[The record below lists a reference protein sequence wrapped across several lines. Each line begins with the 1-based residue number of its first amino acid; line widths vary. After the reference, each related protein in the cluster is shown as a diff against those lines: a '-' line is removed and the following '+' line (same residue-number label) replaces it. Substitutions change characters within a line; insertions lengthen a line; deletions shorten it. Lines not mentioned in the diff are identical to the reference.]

1 MNKKEILEI
10 RRQFTPKN
18 CAITRICG
26 CYVDHEKN
34 KKMESKEAF
43 LSLPEEEAFKY
54 FDIFKKTLSGTV
66 GKNML
71 NMEFPLDAEMPGGTQ
86 EFLLKLRNSKLEDD
100 MLLEEFYDKVIAT
113 YEYGENYYIILIH
126 AMYDIPGKSS
136 DDLEMFDASDE
147 VYEYLHMSLCPVSLS
162 KAGLCYNAEDNRIQ
176 DRIRDWIVD
185 MPDKG
190 FLFPAF
196 NDRSTDLHS
205 VLYYTK
211 KSEDLQP
218 EMISQLLGAQRPMSA
233 DTQKET
239 FQMIIED
246 TLGEE
251 GDYETV
257 RNIHE
262 TLNDLIEEH
271 KEEPEPLKLDK
282 TDVKK
287 IFEQSGVPAEK
298 MENFDRNYEENAG
311 EKTSL
316 LASNIAETR
325 KFNIE
330 TPDIIIKV
338 NPDRADLVE
347 TRIIDGRQCLVIPVD
362 DHIEVNG
369 INVRT
374 MKWNGAGQQRE
385 DAENSIDEDGGV
397 PFDED

>member
-10 RRQFTPKN
+10 RKQFTPAN

-26 CYVDHEKN
+26 CYVDHEKT
-34 KKMESKEAF
+34 KKMESKDAF

-71 NMEFPLDAEMPGGTQ
+71 NLEFPLDAEMPGGTQ
-86 EFLLKLRNSKLEDD
+86 EFLLKLRDSKLEDD

-113 YEYGENYYIILIH
+113 YEYAENYYIILIH
-126 AMYDIPGKSS
+126 AMYDIPGKST
-136 DDLEMFDASDE
+136 DGMEMFDASDE
-147 VYEYLHMSLCPVSLS
+147 VYEYLLASICPVSLS
-162 KAGLCYNAEDNRIQ
+162 KAGLSYNAEDNRIQ

-185 MPDKG
+185 VPAKG

-218 EMISQLLGAQRPMSA
+218 EMIDQLLGAKMPMSA

-246 TLGEE
+246 TLGED

-262 TLNDLIEEH
+262 TLNELIEEH
-271 KEEPEPLKLDK
+271 KEEPEPLSLDK
-282 TDVKK
+282 TEVKK
-287 IFEQSGVPAEK
+287 IFEKSGVDAEK
-298 MENFDRNYEENAG
+298 MEHFDQNFETNAG
-311 EKTSL
+311 EKASL
-316 LASNIAETR
+316 LATNIAETR

-330 TPDIIIKV
+330 TPDVIIKV
-338 NPDRADLVE
+338 NPERADLVE

-369 INVRT
+369 INVKTIR
-374 MKWNGAGQQRE
+374 QPRQE
-385 DAENSIDEDGGV
+385 QAEE
-397 PFDED
+397 

>member
-10 RRQFTPKN
+10 RKQFTPAN

-26 CYVDHEKN
+26 CYVDHEKT
-34 KKMESKEAF
+34 KKMESKEAC

-71 NMEFPLDAEMPGGTQ
+71 NLEFPLDAEMPGGTQ
-86 EFLLKLRNSKLEDD
+86 EFLLKLRDSKLEDD

-113 YEYGENYYIILIH
+113 YDYAENYYIVLIH

-136 DDLEMFDASDE
+136 DGLEMFDASDE
-147 VYEYLHMSLCPVSLS
+147 VYEYLLMSICPVSLS
-162 KAGLCYNAEDNRIQ
+162 KAGLSYNAEDNRIQ

-185 MPDKG
+185 MPVKG

-218 EMISQLLGAQRPMSA
+218 EMIDQLLGAQMPMSA

-246 TLGEE
+246 TLGED

-271 KEEPEPLKLDK
+271 KEEPEPLSLDK
-282 TDVKK
+282 TEMKK
-287 IFEQSGVPAEK
+287 IFEQSGVDAEK
-298 MENFDRNYEENAG
+298 MENFDRNFEENAG
-311 EKTSL
+311 EKASL
-316 LASNIAETR
+316 LATNIAETR

-330 TPDIIIKV
+330 TPDVVIKV

-369 INVRT
+369 ISVRT
-374 MKWNGAGQQRE
+374 IKPAGQT
-385 DAENSIDEDGGV
+385 GGTESLEA
-397 PFDED
+397 PLSPAGL

>member
-1 MNKKEILEI
+1 MMNKKEILEI
-10 RRQFTPKN
+10 RKQFTPAN

-34 KKMESKEAF
+34 KKLESKDAF

-71 NMEFPLDAEMPGGTQ
+71 NMEFPIDAEMPGGTQ

-113 YEYGENYYIILIH
+113 YEYAENYYIILIH
-126 AMYDIPGKSS
+126 AMYDIPGKTS

-147 VYEYLHMSLCPVSLS
+147 VYEYLLMSICPVSLS
-162 KAGLCYNAEDNRIQ
+162 KAGLYYNAEDNRIE

-205 VLYYTK
+205 MLYYTK
-211 KSEDLQP
+211 KSSDLQP
-218 EMISQLLGAQRPMSA
+218 EMIDQLLGAKMPMSA
-233 DTQKET
+233 DDQKES

-271 KEEPEPLKLDK
+271 KEEPEPLALDM
-282 TDVKK
+282 TEMKK
-287 IFEQSGVPAEK
+287 VFEQSGVDAEK
-298 MENFDRNYEENAG
+298 MENFERNFEENAG
-311 EKTSL
+311 EKATL
-316 LASNIAETR
+316 LASNITETK

-330 TPDIIIKV
+330 TPDVVIKV

-374 MKWNGAGQQRE
+374 ISRKSSPAGE
-385 DAENSIDEDGGV
+385 DVSGLTEEY
-397 PFDED
+397 

>member
-1 MNKKEILEI
+1 MNKKEILQI
-10 RRQFTPKN
+10 RKQFTPAN

-26 CYVDHEKN
+26 CYVDHEKT

-71 NMEFPLDAEMPGGTQ
+71 NLEFPLDAEMPGGTQ
-86 EFLLKLRNSKLEDD
+86 EFLLKLRDSKLEDD

-113 YEYGENYYIILIH
+113 YDYAENYYIVLIH

-136 DDLEMFDASDE
+136 DGLEMFDASDE
-147 VYEYLHMSLCPVSLS
+147 VYEYLLMSICPVSLS
-162 KAGLCYNAEDNRIQ
+162 KAGLSYNAEDNRIQ

-185 MPDKG
+185 MPVKG

-218 EMISQLLGAQRPMSA
+218 EMIDQLLGAQMPMSA

-246 TLGEE
+246 TLGED

-271 KEEPEPLKLDK
+271 KEEPEPLSLDK
-282 TDVKK
+282 TEMKK
-287 IFEQSGVPAEK
+287 IFEQSGVDAEK
-298 MENFDRNYEENAG
+298 MENFDRNFEENAG
-311 EKTSL
+311 EKASL
-316 LASNIAETR
+316 LATNIAETR

-330 TPDIIIKV
+330 TPDVVIKV

-369 INVRT
+369 ISVRT
-374 MKWNGAGQQRE
+374 IKPAGQT
-385 DAENSIDEDGGV
+385 GGTESLEA
-397 PFDED
+397 PLSPAGL

>member
-10 RRQFTPKN
+10 RKQFTPAN

-34 KKMESKEAF
+34 KKLESKDAF

-71 NMEFPLDAEMPGGTQ
+71 NMEFPIDAEMPGGTQ
-86 EFLLKLRNSKLEDD
+86 EFLLKLRDSKLEDD

-113 YEYGENYYIILIH
+113 YEYAENYYIILIH
-126 AMYDIPGKSS
+126 AMYDIPGKTS

-147 VYEYLHMSLCPVSLS
+147 VYEYLLMSICPVSLS
-162 KAGLCYNAEDNRIQ
+162 KAGLCYNAEDNRIE

-211 KSEDLQP
+211 KSSDLQP
-218 EMISQLLGAQRPMSA
+218 EMIDQLLGAKMPMSA
-233 DTQKET
+233 DDQKET

-246 TLGEE
+246 TLGED

-271 KEEPEPLKLDK
+271 KEEPEPLALDK
-282 TDVKK
+282 IEMRKV
-287 IFEQSGVPAEK
+287 FEQSGVDTEK
-298 MENFDRNYEENAG
+298 MENFDRNFEENAG
-311 EKTSL
+311 EKATL
-316 LASNIAETR
+316 LASNIAETK

-330 TPDIIIKV
+330 TPDVVIKV
-338 NPDRADLVE
+338 NPDRADLIE

-374 MKWNGAGQQRE
+374 LKRQDNSDRE
-385 DAENSIDEDGGV
+385 EMSELT
-397 PFDED
+397 EE

>member
-1 MNKKEILEI
+1 MNKKEVSEI
-10 RRQFTPKN
+10 KKLFTPAG

-26 CYVDHEKN
+26 CYVDAEKE
-34 KKMESKEAF
+34 KRTELKEAF

-54 FDIFKKTLSGTV
+54 FTIFRGAMSGTL
-66 GKNML
+66 GKNL
-71 NMEFPLDAEMPGGTQ
+71 INMEFPLHTEAEGGTQ
-86 EFLLKLRNSKLEDD
+86 EFLLRLRDSELKDD
-100 MLLEEFYDKVIAT
+100 ALLEEFYDKVIAT
-113 YEYGENYYIILIH
+113 YEYAENYYIILIH

-136 DDLEMFDASDE
+136 DDMEMFDASDE
-147 VYEYLHMSLCPVSLS
+147 VYQHILMSICPVSLS
-162 KAGLCYNAEDNRIQ
+162 KAGLSYNAEENCIQ

-185 MPDKG
+185 RPDKG

-218 EMISQLLGAQRPMSA
+218 EMIDQLLGAKMPMSA

-246 TLGEE
+246 TLGED

-262 TLNDLIEEH
+262 TLNELIEEH
-271 KEEPEPLKLDK
+271 KEDPDPLSLDK

-287 IFEQSGVPAEK
+287 IFEQSGVSNEK
-298 MENFDRNYEENAG
+298 MENFDQNFEENAG
-311 EKTSL
+311 EKASL
-316 LASNIAETR
+316 LASNIAETK

-330 TPDIIIKV
+330 TPDVVIKV
-338 NPDRADLVE
+338 NPERMDLVE
-347 TRIIDGRQCLVIPVD
+347 TRMIDGRQCLVIPVD

-369 INVRT
+369 LNVRT
-374 MKWNGAGQQRE
+374 MKIKTE
-385 DAENSIDEDGGV
+385 
-397 PFDED
+397 

>member
-1 MNKKEILEI
+1 MMNKKEILEI
-10 RRQFTPKN
+10 RKQFTPAN

-34 KKMESKEAF
+34 KKLESKDAF

-54 FDIFKKTLSGTV
+54 YDIFKKTLSGTV

-71 NMEFPLDAEMPGGTQ
+71 NMEFPIDAEMPGGTQ

-113 YEYGENYYIILIH
+113 YEYAENYYIILIH
-126 AMYDIPGKSS
+126 AMYDIPGKTS

-147 VYEYLHMSLCPVSLS
+147 VYEYLLMSICPVSLS
-162 KAGLCYNAEDNRIQ
+162 KAGLCYNAEDNRIE

-205 VLYYTK
+205 MLYYTK
-211 KSEDLQP
+211 KSSDLQP
-218 EMISQLLGAQRPMSA
+218 EMIDQLLGAKMPMSA
-233 DTQKET
+233 DDQKES

-271 KEEPEPLKLDK
+271 KEEPEPLALDM
-282 TDVKK
+282 TEMKK
-287 IFEQSGVPAEK
+287 VFEQSGVDAEK
-298 MENFDRNYEENAG
+298 MENFERNFEENAG
-311 EKTSL
+311 EKATL
-316 LASNIAETR
+316 LASNITETK

-330 TPDIIIKV
+330 TPDVVIKV

-347 TRIIDGRQCLVIPVD
+347 TRIIDGRRCLVIPVD

-374 MKWNGAGQQRE
+374 ISRKSSPAGE
-385 DAENSIDEDGGV
+385 DVSGLTEEY
-397 PFDED
+397 

>member
-10 RRQFTPKN
+10 RKQFTPAN

-34 KKMESKEAF
+34 KKLESKDAF

-71 NMEFPLDAEMPGGTQ
+71 NMEFPIDAEMPGGTQ

-113 YEYGENYYIILIH
+113 YEYAENYYIILIH
-126 AMYDIPGKSS
+126 AMYDIPGKTS

-147 VYEYLHMSLCPVSLS
+147 VYEYLLMSICPVSLS
-162 KAGLCYNAEDNRIQ
+162 KAGLCYNAEDNRIE

-205 VLYYTK
+205 MLYYTK
-211 KSEDLQP
+211 KSSDLQP
-218 EMISQLLGAQRPMSA
+218 EMIDQLLGARIPMSA
-233 DTQKET
+233 DDQKES

-246 TLGEE
+246 TLGED

-271 KEEPEPLKLDK
+271 KEEPEPLALDK
-282 TDVKK
+282 TEMKK
-287 IFEQSGVPAEK
+287 VFEQSGVDAVK
-298 MENFDRNYEENAG
+298 MENFERNFEENAG
-311 EKTSL
+311 EKATL
-316 LASNIAETR
+316 LASNIAETK

-330 TPDIIIKV
+330 TPDVVIKV
-338 NPDRADLVE
+338 NPDRVDLIE
-347 TRIIDGRQCLVIPVD
+347 TRIIDGRQCIVIPVD

-374 MKWNGAGQQRE
+374 ISRKSGPA
-385 DAENSIDEDGGV
+385 DEETSDL
-397 PFDED
+397 PEE

>member
-10 RRQFTPKN
+10 RKQFTPAN

-34 KKMESKEAF
+34 KKLESKDAF

-71 NMEFPLDAEMPGGTQ
+71 NMEFPIDAEMPGGTQ

-113 YEYGENYYIILIH
+113 YEYAENYYIILIH
-126 AMYDIPGKSS
+126 AMYDIPGKTS

-147 VYEYLHMSLCPVSLS
+147 VYEYLLMSICPVSLS
-162 KAGLCYNAEDNRIQ
+162 KAGLCYNAEDNRIE

-205 VLYYTK
+205 MLYYTK
-211 KSEDLQP
+211 KSSDLQP
-218 EMISQLLGAQRPMSA
+218 EMIDQLLGAKMPMSA
-233 DTQKET
+233 DDQKES

-271 KEEPEPLKLDK
+271 KEEPEPLALDM
-282 TDVKK
+282 TEMKK
-287 IFEQSGVPAEK
+287 VFEQSGVDAEK
-298 MENFDRNYEENAG
+298 MENFERNFEENAG
-311 EKTSL
+311 EKATL
-316 LASNIAETR
+316 LASNITETK

-330 TPDIIIKV
+330 TPDVVIKV

-374 MKWNGAGQQRE
+374 ISRKSSLAGGDVSGLTE
-385 DAENSIDEDGGV
+385 EY
-397 PFDED
+397 

>member
-1 MNKKEILEI
+1 MMNKKEILEI
-10 RRQFTPKN
+10 RKQFTPAN

-34 KKMESKEAF
+34 KKLESKDAF

-71 NMEFPLDAEMPGGTQ
+71 NMEFPIDAEMPGGTQ

-113 YEYGENYYIILIH
+113 YEYAENYYIILIH
-126 AMYDIPGKSS
+126 AMYDIPGKTS

-147 VYEYLHMSLCPVSLS
+147 VYEYLLMSICPVSLS
-162 KAGLCYNAEDNRIQ
+162 KAGLCYNAEDNRIE

-205 VLYYTK
+205 MLYYTK
-211 KSEDLQP
+211 KSSDLQP
-218 EMISQLLGAQRPMSA
+218 EMIDQLLGAKMPMSA
-233 DTQKET
+233 DDQKES

-246 TLGEE
+246 TLGGE

-271 KEEPEPLKLDK
+271 KEEPEPLALDM
-282 TDVKK
+282 TEMKK
-287 IFEQSGVPAEK
+287 VFEQSGVDAEK
-298 MENFDRNYEENAG
+298 MENFERNFEENAG
-311 EKTSL
+311 EKATL
-316 LASNIAETR
+316 LASNITETK

-330 TPDIIIKV
+330 TPDVVIKV

-374 MKWNGAGQQRE
+374 ISRKSSPAGE
-385 DAENSIDEDGGV
+385 DVSGLTEEY
-397 PFDED
+397 

>member
-10 RRQFTPKN
+10 RKQFTPAN

-26 CYVDHEKN
+26 CYVDHEKT

-71 NMEFPLDAEMPGGTQ
+71 NLEFPLDAEMPGGTQ
-86 EFLLKLRNSKLEDD
+86 EFLLKLRDSKLEDD

-113 YEYGENYYIILIH
+113 YDYAENYYIVLIH

-136 DDLEMFDASDE
+136 DGLEMFDASDE
-147 VYEYLHMSLCPVSLS
+147 VYEYLLMSICPVSLS
-162 KAGLCYNAEDNRIQ
+162 KAGLSYNAEDNRIQ

-185 MPDKG
+185 MPVKG

-196 NDRSTDLHS
+196 NDRSTDLHG

-218 EMISQLLGAQRPMSA
+218 EMIDQLLGAQMPMSA

-246 TLGEE
+246 TLGED

-271 KEEPEPLKLDK
+271 KEEPEPLSLDK
-282 TDVKK
+282 TEMKK
-287 IFEQSGVPAEK
+287 IFEQSGVDAEK
-298 MENFDRNYEENAG
+298 MENFDRNFEENAG
-311 EKTSL
+311 EKASL
-316 LASNIAETR
+316 LATNIAETR

-330 TPDIIIKV
+330 TPDVVIKV

-369 INVRT
+369 ISVRT
-374 MKWNGAGQQRE
+374 IKPAGQT
-385 DAENSIDEDGGV
+385 GGTESLEA
-397 PFDED
+397 PLSPAGL

>member
-10 RRQFTPKN
+10 RKQFTPAN

-26 CYVDHEKN
+26 CYMDHEKT

-71 NMEFPLDAEMPGGTQ
+71 NLEFPLDAEMPGGTQ
-86 EFLLKLRNSKLEDD
+86 EFLLKLRDSKLEDD

-113 YEYGENYYIILIH
+113 YDYAENYYIVLIH

-136 DDLEMFDASDE
+136 DGLEMFDASDE
-147 VYEYLHMSLCPVSLS
+147 VYEYLLMSICPVSLS
-162 KAGLCYNAEDNRIQ
+162 KAGLSYNAEDNRIQ

-185 MPDKG
+185 MPAKG

-218 EMISQLLGAQRPMSA
+218 EMIDQLLGAQMPMSA

-246 TLGEE
+246 TLGED

-271 KEEPEPLKLDK
+271 KEEPEPLSLDK
-282 TDVKK
+282 TEMKK
-287 IFEQSGVPAEK
+287 IFEQSGVDAEK
-298 MENFDRNYEENAG
+298 MENFDRNFEENAG
-311 EKTSL
+311 EKASL
-316 LASNIAETR
+316 LATNIAETR

-330 TPDIIIKV
+330 TPDVVIKV

-369 INVRT
+369 ISVRT
-374 MKWNGAGQQRE
+374 IKPAGQT
-385 DAENSIDEDGGV
+385 GGTESLEA
-397 PFDED
+397 PLSPAGL

>member
-10 RRQFTPKN
+10 RKQFTPAN

-34 KKMESKEAF
+34 KKLESKDAF

-71 NMEFPLDAEMPGGTQ
+71 NMEFPIDAEMPGGTQ

-113 YEYGENYYIILIH
+113 YEYAENYYIILIH
-126 AMYDIPGKSS
+126 AMYDIPGKTS

-147 VYEYLHMSLCPVSLS
+147 VYEYFLMSICPVSLS
-162 KAGLCYNAEDNRIQ
+162 KAGLCYNAEDNRIE

-211 KSEDLQP
+211 KSSDLQP
-218 EMISQLLGAQRPMSA
+218 EMIDQLLGAKMPMSA
-233 DTQKET
+233 DDQKET

-246 TLGEE
+246 TLGED

-271 KEEPEPLKLDK
+271 KEEPEPLALDK
-282 TDVKK
+282 TEMRKV
-287 IFEQSGVPAEK
+287 FEQSGVDTEK
-298 MENFDRNYEENAG
+298 MENFDRNFEENAG
-311 EKTSL
+311 EKATL
-316 LASNIAETR
+316 LASNITETK

-330 TPDIIIKV
+330 TPDVVIKV

-374 MKWNGAGQQRE
+374 MKRQ
-385 DAENSIDEDGGV
+385 DNSYRKEMSELTEEQSADI
-397 PFDED
+397 

>member
-10 RRQFTPKN
+10 RKQFTPAN

-34 KKMESKEAF
+34 KKLESKDAF

-71 NMEFPLDAEMPGGTQ
+71 NMEFPIDAEIPGGTQ

-113 YEYGENYYIILIH
+113 YEYAENYYIILIH
-126 AMYDIPGKSS
+126 AMYDVPGKTS

-147 VYEYLHMSLCPVSLS
+147 VYEYLLMSICPVSLS
-162 KAGLCYNAEDNRIQ
+162 KAGLCYNAEDNRIE

-205 VLYYTK
+205 MLYYTK
-211 KSEDLQP
+211 KSSDLQP
-218 EMISQLLGAQRPMSA
+218 EMIDQLLGAKTPMSA
-233 DTQKET
+233 DDQKES

-271 KEEPEPLKLDK
+271 KEEPEPLALDM
-282 TDVKK
+282 TEMKK
-287 IFEQSGVPAEK
+287 VFEQSGVDAEK
-298 MENFDRNYEENAG
+298 MENFERNFEENAG
-311 EKTSL
+311 EKATL
-316 LASNIAETR
+316 LASNITETK

-330 TPDIIIKV
+330 TPDVVIKV

-374 MKWNGAGQQRE
+374 ISRKSSLAGGDVSGLTE
-385 DAENSIDEDGGV
+385 EY
-397 PFDED
+397 